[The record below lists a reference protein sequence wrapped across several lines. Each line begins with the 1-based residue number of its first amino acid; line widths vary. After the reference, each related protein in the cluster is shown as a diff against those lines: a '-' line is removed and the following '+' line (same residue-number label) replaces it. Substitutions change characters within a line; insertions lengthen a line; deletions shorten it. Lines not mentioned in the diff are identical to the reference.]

1 MTTEKLSDLLEKRRK
16 ILRLSQDE
24 FAKLLG
30 ITQQAYGKW
39 EAGVST
45 PKPSYIERIA
55 DALQM
60 SLEDIVSAKMNQ
72 QHLIQLTKSKKNTK
86 LDMLI
91 VESSPPME
99 IKNDFEVNQSDELTG
114 YGLLI
119 MLASALEKRVL
130 HQHQINALGSLID
143 SFAKSSTTVR

>member
-1 MTTEKLSDLLEKRRK
+1 MTTERLSNLLETKRN

-30 ITQQAYGKW
+30 ISQQAYGKW

-45 PKPSYIERIA
+45 PRPCYLKRIA
-55 DALQM
+55 EALQM
-60 SLEDIVSAKMNQ
+60 SLEDIVQAKINQ
-72 QHLIQLTKSKKNTK
+72 QHMSQLIKSEGTHMK
-86 LDMLI
+86 DMLVAHHSLSI
-91 VESSPPME
+91 P
-99 IKNDFEVNQSDELTG
+99 IKNDFEINQSDELTG

-119 MLASALEKRVL
+119 ILASALEKKNL

-143 SFAKSSTTVR
+143 SFAKSSMKGR